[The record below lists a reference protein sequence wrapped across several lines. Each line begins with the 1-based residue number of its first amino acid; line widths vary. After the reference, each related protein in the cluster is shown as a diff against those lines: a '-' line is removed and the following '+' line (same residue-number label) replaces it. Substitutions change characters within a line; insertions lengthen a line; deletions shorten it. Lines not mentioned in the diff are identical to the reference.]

1 MHECGFSK
9 RRHRHDIGCCS
20 AGHNSYL
27 LDVDLLSTHSPHH
40 WRLLRIGQ
48 SGRIHHTQLYARA
61 VQPPGKGCAVFQ
73 ATPFVLMKKKHRVW
87 LHLNPWLAV
96 GQPGLRDMNGY
107 WRALTDTL
115 RAGLATPRH
124 TLILSSHLLS
134 PRRTARLLRHF
145 PAEHYRCHTLSRPV
159 GRAERTGLQI
169 DTFLKEWRWYAPSM
183 HCGVLMIRKKDKRQ

>member
-1 MHECGFSK
+1 MTSYAVPLATIATCWML
-9 RRHRHDIGCCS
+9 ICS
-20 AGHNSYL
+20 ALTALITGGSFA
-27 LDVDLLSTHSPHH
+27 
-40 WRLLRIGQ
+40 
-48 SGRIHHTQLYARA
+48 SGSLVVFITLICT
-61 VQPPGKGCAVFQ
+61 PGLFNPLAKVVLFFRPR
-73 ATPFVLMKKKHRVW
+73 PFVLMKKRRRVW

-107 WRALTDTL
+107 WHALIDTL

-124 TLILSSHLLS
+124 TFILSSHLLS